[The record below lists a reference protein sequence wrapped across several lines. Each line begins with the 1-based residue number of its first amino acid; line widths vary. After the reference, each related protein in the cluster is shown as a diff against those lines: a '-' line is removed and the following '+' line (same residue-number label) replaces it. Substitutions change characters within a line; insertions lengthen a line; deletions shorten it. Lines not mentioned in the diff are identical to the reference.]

1 MSFLLGFG
9 VYSFG
14 FVLSRFE
21 FSVLG
26 LRVWGFRLGFFVSGF
41 GCLFA
46 VAYFFVLA

>member
-1 MSFLLGFG
+1 MLSFKLGFG

-21 FSVLG
+21 FSVL
-26 LRVWGFRLGFFVSGF
+26 WGVSAWVFVSGF